1 MFITSLDFL
10 LLPLY
15 IGLFFFFV
23 KRRAALYTDPDLK
36 KIFFFAFF
44 LRMFGSVAYSC
55 LIQFYYGYGD
65 SFTYYIGSD
74 FLHTQLIKNAGNIKY
89 FFASAADFEQWYT
102 VETTDNIVRGYIAIP
117 SSTAVMK
124 ISAILSFLSFNRYMI
139 ISLFF
144 GLFSFAGQW
153 KLFRVFSDYTQ
164 GKNQKILATAVLYTP
179 SIWFWGSGLM
189 KDSIC
194 LGAVGF
200 IIHILYKNIVK
211 REINLK
217 QWLILP
223 VLVFIIFII
232 KSYIIMILLGSIM
245 AVIFVRYVWQLKN
258 ILVRIAVILIFLIFS
273 SGVIIFSDI
282 PSQVNEIVQE
292 SYAQVQS
299 FQQNY
304 QSLQSE
310 DATRSGFEVG
320 EIDQSLS
327 SMAIKA
333 PQVIFTCLFRP
344 FLWESRKIIIF
355 FTALESTML
364 LIATLYLL
372 FKTKFVG
379 FFSITFK
386 NPLILFSFV
395 SSIFFALV
403 IGFTTFNFGTMIRYK
418 IILLPFYYFMLV
430 AIYNKITPE
439 KLPDALPS

>member
-1 MFITSLDFL
+1 
-10 LLPLY
+10 
-15 IGLFFFFV
+15 
-23 KRRAALYTDPDLK
+23 
-36 KIFFFAFF
+36 
-44 LRMFGSVAYSC
+44 
-55 LIQFYYGYGD
+55 
-65 SFTYYIGSD
+65 
-74 FLHTQLIKNAGNIKY
+74 
-89 FFASAADFEQWYT
+89 
-102 VETTDNIVRGYIAIP
+102 
-117 SSTAVMK
+117 
-124 ISAILSFLSFNRYMI
+124 MI